1 MRSVEGASH
10 LYNSHFETCSFLL
23 PLMGFTILQ
32 TSSTM
37 RSSPRN
43 TSGVRRVLIGV
54 VVWAAMMLVI

>member
-1 MRSVEGASH
+1 
-10 LYNSHFETCSFLL
+10 
-23 PLMGFTILQ
+23 LQ